1 MTSPLRLAR
10 HLRDDRSGSIIVEF
24 ALIAPVLIV
33 AFIGVLQVG
42 IAMQSFNAIRSV
54 TAETSR
60 FALVEYQKDNELS
73 NAEIRSEAIDIAT
86 GAPYLLK
93 SSALTI
99 TVADAATQRVAGA
112 TEKTVTVT
120 YQAPSFLPLVNFVAP
135 SVNHSRPIFLLDN

>member
-1 MTSPLRLAR
+1 MISLIRLVR
-10 HLRDDRSGSIIVEF
+10 RFRQDRNGSVVIEF
-24 ALIAPVLIV
+24 ALIGPALIV
-33 AFIGVLQVG
+33 ALIGVLQVG
-42 IAMQSFNAIRSV
+42 MAMQSYNAIRSV

-60 FALVEYQKDNELS
+60 YALVEHQKDNVLT
-73 NAEIRSEAIDIAT
+73 NAEIQSEAVDIAT

-99 TVADAATQRVAGA
+99 TVTDAATQRVSGA

-120 YQAPSFLPLVNFVAP
+120 YQVPSFLPLMNFVAP